1 MDVWAGDGKREGP
14 PQRFMIGGLIP
25 GIQYRHRVRA
35 RNRAGWSPFSPAG
48 STTRT
53 KALPP
58 DRIGTPEVT
67 SLESRRIVLE
77 WVAPIT
83 NGKKLTN
90 YEVQHREASIEEY
103 EEELE
108 MLAYEKAEREA
119 AGIHDDDDDDDND
132 DDKHHHDGDA
142 TDGGGDFK
150 EGKGAAVA
158 VMKGID
164 RGNIWAAKV
173 ARDTEDPDGLKGDDA
188 AHVDLEWKTVT
199 TPADFKTSGNVP
211 PPCSVVIQC

>member
-119 AGIHDDDDDDDND
+119 AGIHDDDD
-132 DDKHHHDGDA
+132 
-142 TDGGGDFK
+142 
-150 EGKGAAVA
+150 
-158 VMKGID
+158 
-164 RGNIWAAKV
+164 RQ
-173 ARDTEDPDGLKGDDA
+173 RQRRRRQRQRQQRRQRQRQRQRQRPR
-188 AHVDLEWKTVT
+188 
-199 TPADFKTSGNVP
+199 
-211 PPCSVVIQC
+211 QRRQRQR